1 MNTKE
6 RIKELCKKNNISVNK
21 LEIDL
26 GFGTG
31 YVSKLDKSTPNT
43 KKIKSIA
50 DYFNISVDYLMTG
63 KEPEFTLEMA
73 EIDVELSNMSERVKE
88 YAIRLNELSNDKQE
102 HIMQLIDML
111 EDKGE

>member
-6 RIKELCKKNNISVNK
+6 RIKELCVKKGISVNK
-21 LEIDL
+21 LETDL

-50 DYFNISVDYLMTG
+50 DYFNVSVDYLMTG
-63 KEPEFTLEMA
+63 KTNKFSSEMAAIDLELTDMPLEMKKYA
-73 EIDVELSNMSERVKE
+73 LKLSKMSEE
-88 YAIRLNELSNDKQE
+88 KQKQ
-102 HIMQLIDML
+102 IMSLIDML
-111 EDKGE
+111 EG